1 MVMKKRDLSALVL
14 LCVASCTMLIADE
27 GESLWTRSY
36 RKVFSMQDQQHY
48 DVQSQCTFERS
59 QVMPFTQL
67 IFSWNAVRPAHGALI
82 FYAQVR
88 DKESQKWGSW
98 HKMMS
103 WGHNVQRSFEDK
115 KQRGNLSS
123 YHFVRLEVDKESLAD
138 AFRIRVEREEG
149 AQLSSLR
156 SFVVSV
162 TNLTAFVTEKI
173 SELQELSSVV
183 VKGVPVVSQ
192 FMLDHS
198 QADRLCSPT
207 SCSMVASFLG
217 KKTVSPILFADGV
230 YDEGLGVYGSWPF
243 NTAQIFE
250 ALQEKVSASVVRMDS
265 FKQLHTQLIKGM
277 PVVVS
282 VRGFLRGAPK
292 SYDNG
297 HLLVVVGW
305 DAQRREVVCND
316 PAHKT
321 DAEVRSQYALSDF
334 LAAWERSRRLTYL
347 IEPERIVEK

>member
-1 MVMKKRDLSALVL
+1 MKKRGLSALVL
-14 LCVASCTMLIADE
+14 LCVASGTMLIADE

-36 RKVFSMQDQQHY
+36 RKVFSTQEQQHY
-48 DVQSQCTFERS
+48 DAQSQCTFERS
-59 QVMPFTQL
+59 QVMPFSQL
-67 IFSWNAVRPAHGALI
+67 IFSWNAVRPASGSLI

-103 WGHNVQRSFEDK
+103 WGRTTQKSYEDK
-115 KQRGNLSS
+115 KKSGSLSS

-138 AFRIRVEREEG
+138 AFRIRVEREQG
-149 AQLSSLR
+149 AKLSLLR

-162 TNLTAFVTEKI
+162 TNLTAFVPEKMN
-173 SELQELSSVV
+173 ELQELASVV

-217 KKTVSPILFADGV
+217 KKTISPLLFADGV

-282 VRGFLRGAPK
+282 VRGSLRGAPK

-321 DAEVRSQYALSDF
+321 HAEVRSQYLLSDF

>member
-1 MVMKKRDLSALVL
+1 MKKRVFCLLALLGASMSGCLSAQ
-14 LCVASCTMLIADE
+14 DE
-27 GESLWTRSY
+27 GSVWTRSY
-36 RKVFSMQDQQHY
+36 RKVFSTQEQHQY
-48 DVQSQCTFERS
+48 DGQSQCTFERS
-59 QVMPFTQL
+59 QVMPFSQL
-67 IFSWNAVRPAHGALI
+67 IFSWNAVRPSHGSLV
-82 FYAQVR
+82 FFAQVR
-88 DKESQKWGSW
+88 DKESLQWGPW

-103 WGHNVQRSFEDK
+103 WGSTQKSYEDK
-115 KQRGNLSS
+115 KRTGILSS
-123 YHFVRLEVDKESLAD
+123 YHFVRLEVANDFLAD
-138 AFRIRVEREEG
+138 AFRIRIEREGG
-149 AQLSSLR
+149 ARLSLLR

-162 TNLTAFVTEKI
+162 TNLTAFVPEKT
-173 SELQELSSVV
+173 SDLRDLPSVMI
-183 VKGVPVVSQ
+183 KGVPTVSQ

-207 SCSMVASFLG
+207 SCSMVVSFLG
-217 KKTVSPILFADGV
+217 KKTVSPILFADSV

-243 NTAQIFE
+243 NTAQIYE

-265 FKQLHTQLIKGM
+265 FKQVHTQLSKGV

-316 PAHKT
+316 PAHAT
-321 DAEVRSQYALSDF
+321 TAEVHTQYTLSDF
-334 LAAWERSRRLTYL
+334 LTAWERSRRLVYL
-347 IEPERIVEK
+347 IEPQLMG